1 MNERCINH
9 AQLLGRVG
17 NDMKIKDYEDGK
29 TRCFFNLA
37 TDETYTKQNPDGTG
51 LYRNH
56 FYYCIHMQ
64 NHIQIFKGSKF
75 HR

>member
-1 MNERCINH
+1 MKERCINH

-17 NDMKIKDYEDGK
+17 NDIKIKDYDDGR

-51 LYRNH
+51 LWHVTVLLHTYTM
-56 FYYCIHMQ
+56 YDPKTHME
-64 NHIQIFKGSKF
+64 S
-75 HR
+75 